1 MVAARQRHEPDVKSG
16 TANRKDA
23 LKHIALING
32 RVLDGTGRPALDHA
46 TILIEGSV
54 LAAVGPATDISL
66 PEACSVIDLQGKTVL
81 PGLMD
86 GHMHVTGMPGLLDA
100 TANLQAQLC
109 ASEILRE
116 CLLWGTT
123 TVGHAGGCEENLV
136 LRDMIDE
143 GTLKGRARLLVSGV
157 VTATGG
163 HVRGEGADGPWEI
176 RKMVRR
182 MAVAGMDF
190 YKTCATGGFQWA
202 HEGLGSPD
210 YSLEEL
216 QALVTEA
223 HMRGRRVHV
232 HAHAQPGIQNAIDAG
247 CDVILHGA
255 NIDSSALTDIAARGL
270 IYMPTLYITS
280 EHIWGDR
287 SRPAHMIN
295 RMKAAYKPHRE
306 GVARARELGITI
318 ATGTDGP
325 PRPGALMQELC
336 ELVGCGFT
344 PHEAIVAATRN
355 TAEALGAGDRL
366 GTLEPGKLADCI
378 VIDGDPL
385 ADSSVLTSRESI
397 VMVIKEGRVEV
408 DGSSPHADQVTNA
421 VP

>member
-1 MVAARQRHEPDVKSG
+1 MKGV
-16 TANRKDA
+16 
-23 LKHIALING
+23 ALING
-32 RVLDGTGRPALDHA
+32 RVVDGTGRPVLAPA

-54 LAAVGPATDISL
+54 IATVGPTPDISP
-66 PEACSVIDLQGKTVL
+66 PEDCRVIDLQGKTVL
-81 PGLMD
+81 PALID

-100 TANLQAQLC
+100 AAKLQAQLH

-136 LRDMIDE
+136 LRDMIDK
-143 GTLKGRARLLVSGV
+143 GTLKGRARLVVSGV

-182 MAVAGMDF
+182 MALAGMDF

-202 HEGLGSPD
+202 HEGLGTPD

-216 QALVTEA
+216 QALVAEA

-232 HAHAQPGIQNAIDAG
+232 HAHAQPGIQNAIEAS

-255 NIDSSALTDIAARGL
+255 NIDSSALEGIAARGL

-280 EHIWGDR
+280 EHIWG
-287 SRPAHMIN
+287 SGSLPEHMTS
-295 RMKAAYKPHRE
+295 RMKAACKPHRE
-306 GVARARELGITI
+306 GVAQARELGITI
-318 ATGTDGP
+318 ATGTDGG
-325 PRPGALMQELC
+325 PRPGALMHELC

-344 PHEAIVAATRN
+344 PQEAIVAATRN
-355 TAEALGAGDRL
+355 TADALGIGERL
-366 GTLEPGKLADCI
+366 GTLETGKLADCI

-385 ADSSVLTSRESI
+385 ADISVLTSRESI
-397 VMVIKEGRVEV
+397 VMVVKEGRVEV
-408 DGSSPHADQVTNA
+408 DRLAAPNV
-421 VP
+421 

>member
-1 MVAARQRHEPDVKSG
+1 M
-16 TANRKDA
+16 
-23 LKHIALING
+23 KHIALING
-32 RVLDGTGRPALDHA
+32 RVVDGTGSPVPDFA
-46 TILIEGSV
+46 TILIEDSV
-54 LAAVGPATDISL
+54 IAATGPTTDIAL
-66 PEACSVIDLQGKTVL
+66 PEDCTVINIKGKTVL
-81 PGLMD
+81 PGLID

-100 TANLQAQLC
+100 TANLQAQLQ

-116 CLLWGTT
+116 CLRWGMT

-136 LRDMIDE
+136 LRDMIDK
-143 GTLKGRARLLVSGV
+143 GTLTRRARLIVSGV

-182 MAVAGMDF
+182 MALAGVDF

-202 HEGLGSPD
+202 HEGLGAPD

-216 QALVTEA
+216 QALVDEA
-223 HMRGRRVHV
+223 HMRGRLVHV
-232 HAHAQPGIQNAIDAG
+232 HAHAQPGIQNAIEAG

-255 NIDSSALTDIAARGL
+255 NIDTFALEEIATRGL

-280 EHIWGDR
+280 EHIWGNG
-287 SRPAHMIN
+287 SLPEHMTS
-295 RMKAAYKPHRE
+295 RMKAACEPHRA
-306 GVARARELGITI
+306 GVALARDMGITM
-318 ATGTDGP
+318 ATGTDGG
-325 PRPGALMQELC
+325 PRPGALMHELC

-344 PHEAIVAATRN
+344 PQEVIVAATRN
-355 TAEALGAGDRL
+355 TANALGIGDRL

-385 ADSSVLTSRESI
+385 ADISILTSRESI
-397 VMVIKEGRVEV
+397 VMVVKEGCIEV
-408 DGSSPHADQVTNA
+408 DRLAAPNV
-421 VP
+421 